1 MDALLELFS
10 KLHELDALIR
20 WGGYTLLFAIV
31 FAETGLL
38 MGFFL
43 PGDSLLL
50 TAGLLASVEGSPL
63 AIGPLLAVL
72 SAAAVLGDSTGY
84 AIGAYVGPRIFRREE
99 SRFFHRRH
107 LLRAQRFYEKHGVKT
122 IVLAR
127 FAPIVR
133 TFAPTLAGVG
143 RMHYP
148 TFLAFNLIGGVA
160 WVSSMTLAG
169 YALGTIIPN
178 GRDYFPWIV
187 IGVIVLSLLALRIWK
202 EE

>member
-1 MDALLELFS
+1 MDAFLELFS
-10 KLHELDALIR
+10 KLHEIDALIR

-38 MGFFL
+38 IGFFL

-72 SAAAVLGDSTGY
+72 SVAAVLGDSTGY
-84 AIGAYVGPRIFRREE
+84 GIGAYVGPRIFNREE
-99 SRFFHRRH
+99 SRFFHRKH
-107 LLRAQRFYEKHGVKT
+107 LFRAQRFYEKYGVKT

-143 RMHYP
+143 KMHYP
-148 TFLAFNLIGGVA
+148 TFLAFNLVGGVA
-160 WVSSMTLAG
+160 WVCSMTLAG
-169 YALGTIIPN
+169 YALGTIIPD
-178 GRDYFPWIV
+178 GRRYFPWIV
-187 IGVIVLSLLALRIWK
+187 GAVILLSLLALKAWK
-202 EE
+202 DE